1 MLATYISVKYFKF
14 RQLEFEDQ
22 AKGKRTKRISTVI
35 ILIFIIPSIW
45 SAVTLIQ
52 RNNFEKNASEFIG
65 HSKAYNKSVIYDYKI
80 QHAEISTIEL
90 FFTGEPL
97 NDETKEIILRTA
109 AEFGLKEENIIMN
122 DHARTEDFDDLELVK
137 SIYDKMDTE
146 VARRDD
152 EIRRLRE
159 ELKVAKGIDIPYIQ
173 IAKEIANTYPAVREV
188 YLSQGAHVH
197 TDSLNMTSS
206 MTVVVRCDTLMVQD
220 EYDRLSKWLKIRLN
234 FEEVLLMVD
243 VAEKEAAE
251 IEPAVLTV
259 SLEHP
264 QDSVSG
270 PVNMENNL
278 P

>member
-1 MLATYISVKYFKF
+1 
-14 RQLEFEDQ
+14 
-22 AKGKRTKRISTVI
+22 
-35 ILIFIIPSIW
+35 
-45 SAVTLIQ
+45 
-52 RNNFEKNASEFIG
+52 
-65 HSKAYNKSVIYDYKI
+65 
-80 QHAEISTIEL
+80 
-90 FFTGEPL
+90 
-97 NDETKEIILRTA
+97 
-109 AEFGLKEENIIMN
+109 MN